1 MNKIKEL
8 IIKLKKMSLRDW
20 LITTAVVLMIVGV
33 FMFLFG
39 ENTTGL
45 VIMSVTAL
53 MLIFQKIMI
62 AGAIIIIVVFK
73 WGLQE
78 FSKMSLKTKCFISC
92 AILMT
97 IGALILKYQMDDHF
111 YRGTF
116 YSDRSGYRKIKGNVS
131 PIMLDISA
139 FLTPLAGTIFILSIR
154 KKKIKIMMLTGVF
167 IFGCVVLGY
176 YSAIDVINYYQKYLP
191 SVSWF
196 LE

>member
-1 MNKIKEL
+1 
-8 IIKLKKMSLRDW
+8 
-20 LITTAVVLMIVGV
+20 
-33 FMFLFG
+33 
-39 ENTTGL
+39 
-45 VIMSVTAL
+45 
-53 MLIFQKIMI
+53 
-62 AGAIIIIVVFK
+62 
-73 WGLQE
+73 
-78 FSKMSLKTKCFISC
+78 MSLKTKCFISC

-116 YSDRSGYRKIKGNVS
+116 YSDMSGYRKIKGNVS
-131 PIMLDISA
+131 PLMLGISA

-154 KKKIKIMMLTGVF
+154 KKKIKMMMLTGVF

>member
-73 WGLQE
+73 WDCKSSQ
-78 FSKMSLKTKCFISC
+78 KC
-92 AILMT
+92 L
-97 IGALILKYQMDDHF
+97 
-111 YRGTF
+111 
-116 YSDRSGYRKIKGNVS
+116 
-131 PIMLDISA
+131 
-139 FLTPLAGTIFILSIR
+139 
-154 KKKIKIMMLTGVF
+154 
-167 IFGCVVLGY
+167 
-176 YSAIDVINYYQKYLP
+176 
-191 SVSWF
+191 
-196 LE
+196 